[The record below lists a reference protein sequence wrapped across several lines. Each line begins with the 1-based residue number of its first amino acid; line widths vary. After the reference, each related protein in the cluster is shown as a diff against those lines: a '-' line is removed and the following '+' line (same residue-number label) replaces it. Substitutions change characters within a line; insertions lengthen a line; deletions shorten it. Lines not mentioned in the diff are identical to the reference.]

1 MKKKLYLSSISEIL
15 LFMGLGIII
24 VYLIYILVSVI
35 SLERTSSDVLIHTF
49 SPQLEYIIMSMTLII
64 VGALLLDVTAKELKK
79 E

>member
-35 SLERTSSDVLIHTF
+35 SLERTSSDVLIHIF

>member
-35 SLERTSSDVLIHTF
+35 SLERMSSDVLIHIF